1 MRKVVT
7 MFSKILIA
15 NRGEIAVRIIRACKE
30 MGVATVAVY
39 SEADQNALHV
49 ALADQSY
56 CIGGPEASE
65 SYLNED
71 QIISTALLA
80 GAQAIHP
87 GYGFLSEN
95 AHFARACRKN
105 GLVFIGPDP
114 DSMERLSDKAK
125 LKELIRGTG
134 LSVIP
139 GTKAVASAAEA
150 ERAAERIGYPVMLKA
165 CAGGGGRGIR
175 LIRSEEELA
184 DAYHQASG
192 EALNAFGDGS
202 LYLEKYIFPARHVEL
217 QVLAD
222 EYGNAVCLGD
232 RDCSLQRR
240 NQKLLEETPSPA
252 VGGGQREKIMAL
264 AAEAVKKIGYV
275 GAGTLEFLL
284 DREGRFW
291 FMEMNV
297 RLQVEHCV
305 TEMLTG
311 VDLVK
316 WQIRIAAGIPLNFTQ
331 KEVRMNG
338 SAIECRI
345 NAASCGTLKML
356 HVPGGPSVRFDTCL
370 VAGTVVS
377 PYYDS
382 LLGKLIVY
390 AKTREET
397 LRKMRAALC
406 ELVIDGISTNIEEQL
421 RIVED
426 ERFTSGDYDLT
437 FMGNR

>member
-1 MRKVVT
+1 

-39 SEADQNALHV
+39 SEADKNALHV
-49 ALADQSY
+49 ALADQSC
-56 CIGGPEASE
+56 CIGGAEASE
-65 SYLNED
+65 SYLNENS
-71 QIISTALLA
+71 IISAAVLA

-95 AHFARACRKN
+95 AHFARLCRKN
-105 GLVFIGPDP
+105 GIVFIGPNAEN
-114 DSMERLSDKAK
+114 MEKLSDKAM
-125 LKELIRGTG
+125 LKEMIKSAG
-134 LSVIP
+134 LTVIP
-139 GTKAVASAAEA
+139 GTKAVMSVDEAKKAADA
-150 ERAAERIGYPVMLKA
+150 IGYPVMLKA

-175 LIRSEEELA
+175 LIRTSDDLTE
-184 DAYHQASG
+184 AYQQATN
-192 EALNAFGDGS
+192 EALSAFGDGS
-202 LYLEKYIFPARHVEL
+202 VYIEKYIFPARHVEL
-217 QVLAD
+217 QILAD
-222 EYGNAVCLGD
+222 EHGNAVCLGD

-240 NQKLLEETPSPA
+240 NQKLIEETPSPA
-252 VGGGQREKIMAL
+252 VNEKQRDKIIQL
-264 AAEAVKKIGYV
+264 ASDTVKKLGYV

-284 DREGRFW
+284 DGSGSFW

-305 TEMLTG
+305 TEILTG
-311 VDLVK
+311 IDLVK

-331 KEVRMNG
+331 SEIRMEG

-345 NAASCGTLKML
+345 NAQSCGSLRML
-356 HVPGGPSVRFDTCL
+356 HVPGGPAVRFDTCL
-370 VAGTVVS
+370 VTGTTVS

-382 LLGKLIVY
+382 LLGKLIVF

-406 ELVIDGISTNIEEQL
+406 ELVIDGIPTNIEEQL

-426 ERFTSGDYDLT
+426 ERFISGNYDLT
-437 FMGNR
+437 FMGNM